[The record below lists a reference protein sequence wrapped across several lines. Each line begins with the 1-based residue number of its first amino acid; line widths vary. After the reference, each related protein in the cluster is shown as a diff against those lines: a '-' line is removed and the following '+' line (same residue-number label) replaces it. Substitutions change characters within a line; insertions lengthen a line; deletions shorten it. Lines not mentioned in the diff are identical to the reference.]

1 MDATVKAMVQKIY
14 AHQIEGVMFHTL
26 VSNTYA
32 MLGDYKKMVKKHNAQ
47 ALEELKNHLCFS
59 DYINCKHKEAIQ
71 PSATAKPTIL
81 AKEVTE
87 RPISKLERDL
97 THKNLMMSWEKWE
110 EETEALYDEALKLM
124 PDCEMLKKLKIEVE
138 KEIKNVISMLNKW
151 K

>member
-1 MDATVKAMVQKIY
+1 MQ
-14 AHQIEGVMFHTL
+14 F
-26 VSNTYA
+26 
-32 MLGDYKKMVKKHNAQ
+32 
-47 ALEELKNHLCFS
+47 
-59 DYINCKHKEAIQ
+59 
-71 PSATAKPTIL
+71 
-81 AKEVTE
+81 
-87 RPISKLERDL
+87 SKLERDL